1 MRCPKCQHIV
11 FGDITVCPGCR
22 RDLSLVQHRQALS
35 VFELKIEPEPIGQLP
50 DFPLHHSTASVPPR
64 QTHSE
69 EKMPKSS
76 AVRSALPLFP
86 FSREVSDVE
95 ATARPAVSRPLT
107 VRRPTPEISK
117 VRSRTLRTS
126 PVRGALVLNLPDEPI
141 AGRMAV
147 SVSALETFRIL
158 ALRIKA
164 GLVDVALLLS
174 IDVVVV
180 YLTLRFTGLP
190 VFFIGRLPFF
200 PLAAFLLVLNIGYVV
215 ALTAIGGQTIG
226 KMAFGLRVQKDNG
239 SPVTVVTAMG
249 RTAAYMVSLLPA
261 GLGFTGLFF
270 GKRLALHDLLAD
282 TRVTKLS

>member
-1 MRCPKCQHIV
+1 
-11 FGDITVCPGCR
+11 
-22 RDLSLVQHRQALS
+22 
-35 VFELKIEPEPIGQLP
+35 
-50 DFPLHHSTASVPPR
+50 
-64 QTHSE
+64 
-69 EKMPKSS
+69 MPKSS

-95 ATARPAVSRPLT
+95 ATARPAVSRPLS